1 MLFAPK
7 VKIVIKK
14 KNPLYRK
21 RPEHSDN
28 NAGSYSKGT
37 NYTDII
43 CKDSSLPPRSIC
55 N

>member
-28 NAGSYSKGT
+28 AGSYSKGT
-37 NYTDII
+37 NYTD
-43 CKDSSLPPRSIC
+43 SSVPPRSIC

>member
-7 VKIVIKK
+7 VKIVIK

-37 NYTDII
+37 NYTD
-43 CKDSSLPPRSIC
+43 SSVPPRSIC